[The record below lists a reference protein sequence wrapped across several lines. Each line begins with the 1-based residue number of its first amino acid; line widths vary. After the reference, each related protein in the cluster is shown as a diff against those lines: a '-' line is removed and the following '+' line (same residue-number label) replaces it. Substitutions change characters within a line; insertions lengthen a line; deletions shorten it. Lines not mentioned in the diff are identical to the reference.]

1 MCTLAYSGQLIWI
14 CLTTPSV
21 TPEVPGSDP
30 GHSKYFYLLLF
41 KIFNFLSSFLNP
53 DELAYIVRLASKL
66 EGEKYKKR
74 NRLVTPI
81 LSFVLFL
88 FINVVCST
96 CTYTPYKKGF
106 CVGSFLAF
114 IVPFLVV
121 LLQVS

>member
-1 MCTLAYSGQLIWI
+1 M
-14 CLTTPSV
+14 
-21 TPEVPGSDP
+21 
-30 GHSKYFYLLLF
+30 
-41 KIFNFLSSFLNP
+41 SFLNP
-53 DELAYIVRLASKL
+53 DELAHIVRLASKL

-96 CTYTPYKKGF
+96 YTYTPYKKGF

-114 IVPFLVV
+114 IVPFLLV